1 MVTITINNQSSRVLA
16 AEVVNTLTFDTIDT
30 ANDVLAEY
38 NLKISEIKRILN
50 DKNQLVEQI
59 VTVSDT

>member
-1 MVTITINNQSSRVLA
+1 MITITINNQSSRVLA

>member
-1 MVTITINNQSSRVLA
+1 MITITINNQSSRVLA

-38 NLKISEIKRILN
+38 NLKISEIKRVLN

>member
-50 DKNQLVEQI
+50 DKN
-59 VTVSDT
+59 